1 MYETEGTLV
10 VSATDLVKHLA
21 CAHVTRLDRQAAR
34 GERALPD
41 HDDALLSILFERGIG
56 HEKHYL
62 DRLRSDGRQIVEIAP
77 QDGSAAGL
85 RRAEAATVAAI
96 EGGADVVYQATFFDG
111 RWRGHAD
118 FLLKRPD
125 RPGRLPWS
133 YDVADTKL
141 SHRLTVAAVLQMA
154 VYAERLTQLQGVEP
168 ERLVVVTGDGREQPF
183 RFRDCA
189 AYTRIVRQAYLDVLG
204 RDEPTLAEPVSYCAQ
219 CRWRRT
225 CRAGWRAADDLS
237 LVAFMRRDQARA
249 LREAGVSTVRD
260 LAMAHPDELPPVVG
274 EPSRHRLT
282 HQARLQVRERDE
294 HAPVYEVLA
303 PEPQRGLCLLP
314 APSPGD
320 VFFDIEGDPFAAEE
334 GLEYLWGLL
343 DADGFRPIWAHDAA
357 QEKAALETVVDHL
370 MRAWRRDPGMHVYH
384 YASYEPTRL
393 TTLTARYGTRQDEL
407 DALLRGGR
415 LVDLY
420 AVVRQG
426 LRVSKESYSIKEL
439 EHFYRGERRGHDGVS
454 DALGSVVA
462 YERWLAAADGE
473 RDPTLLTD
481 IETYNADDC
490 RSTLELRDWLE
501 TVRAKAGGDVVFG
514 RPVDG
519 DGTPTEAAQA
529 VSAEVADLQR
539 ALRSLADGTAD
550 AHEAAAYRLLAELVD
565 WHRREA
571 RPEWWEYFRR
581 QRMDDDELVDDTAA
595 VGRVG
600 DAAMVGTVKQSTLWE
615 MTFPPQETKLGPG
628 EARWVDP
635 RTGRGIGT
643 VTEIDPEE
651 GRLVL
656 RRGTRSGPPGFTAIG
671 PGQPIEDRHQRARLR
686 DMARWVIDHGVDHPD
701 PRWRAARSLL
711 LRRPP
716 APAADGAALARA
728 NEDAQAALERLALRL
743 GSGVLPAQGPPG
755 TGKTYAGARTIL
767 RLVGAGKTVG
777 ICAFSHKAIT
787 NLLDEVAAAA
797 ATTGQEIGL
806 IQKASAEQGSR
817 RRDVTVT
824 DSPRDVED
832 AVARGAVD
840 VVAGTAWLFSREA
853 MQGAVDVLVVDEAG
867 QMSLANVLAVTGA
880 AQGLVLLGDPQQLTQ
895 PVKGVHPPGS
905 GVSVLEHVLGD
916 LHTIAP
922 DRGLLLDVTRRM
934 HPAITA
940 FVSEQSYDGR
950 LVPHADC
957 ARRAVVSA
965 GTLGGAGLRFVPV
978 AHQDNAAASS
988 EEAEAV
994 ARLVAEVLSDGRWA
1008 TEAGSRRLG
1017 PSDILVLAPYNAH
1030 VHRLRSRLATVAPE
1044 VRVGTVDRFQGQEAP
1059 VVVYSMASSS
1069 SEDAP
1074 RGIGFLYDAHRFN
1087 VAISR
1092 AQAVVAVV
1100 CSPRLLVPS
1109 VSRPEHLALVNA
1121 LASFAASATSS
1132 AGDTEM
1138 RARPSTRGLD
1148 RRHPPSEGI
1157 P

>member
-1 MYETEGTLV
+1 MYETDGALV

-21 CAHVTRLDRQAAR
+21 CAHITQLDRELTR
-34 GERALPD
+34 GERTLPD
-41 HDDALLSILFERGIG
+41 RDDALLSILFERGIG
-56 HEKHYL
+56 HEAAYL
-62 DRLRSDGRQIVEIAP
+62 ERLRADGKEIVEIAT
-77 QDGSAAGL
+77 QDGSMRGL
-85 RRAEAATVAAI
+85 RRAEDATLAAI
-96 EGGADVVYQATFFDG
+96 DAGADVIYQATFFDG
-111 RWRGHAD
+111 TWRGHAD
-118 FLLKRPD
+118 FLLRRPD

-141 SHRLTVAAVLQMA
+141 SHRLTVAALLQMA
-154 VYAERLTQLQGVEP
+154 VYADRLTALQGVEP
-168 ERLVVVTGDGREQPF
+168 ERLLVVTGDGRERPF

-189 AYTRIVRQAYLDVLG
+189 AYTRLVRRTYLDVLG
-204 RDEPTLAEPVSYCAQ
+204 RAEPTLAEPVAYCAQ

-225 CRAGWRAADDLS
+225 CRAAWRATDDLS

-260 LAMAHPDELPPVVG
+260 LAMAHPDELPARIG

-294 HAPVYEVLA
+294 RSPLYEVLA
-303 PEPQRGLCLLP
+303 PEPQRGLCVLP

-320 VFFDIEGDPFAAEE
+320 VFFDIEGDPFAAEQ

-343 DADGFRPIWAHDAA
+343 DAEGFHPIWAHDAA
-357 QEKAALETVVDHL
+357 EEKAALETVVDHL
-370 MRAWRRDPGMHVYH
+370 MTAWRRDPGMHVYH

-393 TTLTARYGTRQDEL
+393 MTLTARYGTRQDEL
-407 DALLRGGR
+407 DSLLRGGR

-462 YERWLAAADGE
+462 YERWLGVADGE
-473 RDPTLLTD
+473 RDQTLLSD
-481 IETYNADDC
+481 IEAYNADDC

-501 TVRAKAGGDVVFG
+501 TVRAEAGGDDVFG

-519 DGTPTEAAQA
+519 DGAPTEAALA

-539 ALRSLADGTAD
+539 ALRSLAEGTDD
-550 AHEAAAYRLLAELVD
+550 APDVGAYRLLADLID

-571 RPEWWEYFRR
+571 RPEWWDYFRR

-595 VGRVG
+595 VGRLS
-600 DAAMVGTVKQSTLWE
+600 DAAAIGTVKQSTLWE
-615 MTFPPQETKLGPG
+615 MSFPPQETKLGPS

-635 RTGRGIGT
+635 RTGRGVGT

-656 RRGTRSGPPGFTAIG
+656 KRGTRAGPPGFTAIA

-686 DMARWVIDHGVDHPD
+686 ELARWVIDHGIDD
-701 PRWRAARSLL
+701 PGVQWRAARQLL
-711 LRRPP
+711 LRCSAPP
-716 APAADGAALARA
+716 APGDRSLKRDG
-728 NEDAQAALERLALRL
+728 EDAQAALERLALTL
-743 GSGVLPAQGPPG
+743 GPGVLPVQGPPG
-755 TGKTYAGARTIL
+755 TGKTYAGAHTIL
-767 RLVGAGKTVG
+767 HLVRAGRTVG

-787 NLLDEVAAAA
+787 NLLDEVSAMADAA
-797 ATTGQEIGL
+797 GQEVRL
-806 IQKASAEQGSR
+806 IQRASAEQGSHR
-817 RRDVTVT
+817 HDVTVT
-824 DSPRDVED
+824 DTPREVED

-880 AQGLVLLGDPQQLTQ
+880 TQGLVLLGDPQQLTQ

-905 GVSVLEHVLGD
+905 GLSVLEHLLGD
-916 LHTIAP
+916 ERTIRP
-922 DRGLLLDVTRRM
+922 ERGLLLDVTRRM
-934 HPAITA
+934 HPDITA
-940 FVSEQSYDGR
+940 FVSDQSYDGR
-950 LVPHADC
+950 LASHPDC
-957 ARRAVVSA
+957 GRRAVVSA
-965 GTLGGAGLRFVPV
+965 GALGGTGLRYIPV
-978 AHQDNAAASS
+978 EHRDNSAASS
-988 EEAEAV
+988 EEAEVV
-994 ARLVAEVLSDGRWA
+994 ARLVADVLADGRWVTRSA
-1008 TEAGSRRLG
+1008 SRRLG
-1017 PSDILVLAPYNAH
+1017 PSDVLVLAPYNAH
-1030 VHRLRSRLATVAPE
+1030 VHRLRSRLASVSPE
-1044 VRVGTVDRFQGQEAP
+1044 VRVGTVDKFQGQEAP
-1059 VVVYSMASSS
+1059 IVVYSMASSS

-1121 LASFAASATSS
+1121 LVSFATSAS
-1132 AGDTEM
+1132 
-1138 RARPSTRGLD
+1138 
-1148 RRHPPSEGI
+1148 
-1157 P
+1157 